1 MKLLFNRF
9 TISHLLMFAIML
21 ALVALMV
28 FTSNPAWALIAPAAL
43 SIEEVAQEAKNQ
55 ISGLEQKQEGLRTEL
70 TDVKRIVDEKLK
82 DGELLT
88 PQLKSAIDKMLSDF
102 GATTTGMTA
111 LKGLVTD
118 LEQKFAS
125 GIVTNPDESKS
136 FGAQFV
142 GSSAYKALQE
152 SGIEI
157 GQHRGII
164 RADMKTVTV
173 ANAGGLN
180 NRTVR
185 DPEVVKLEMRRL
197 VVRDLMRTV
206 RVNSIAVEYA
216 KQTTRTNNAAP
227 VAEAAAKPY
236 SDYVWTTATVNIRTL
251 AHLAKITRQAMDD
264 APRLMDEIDQEMRYG
279 LGYVEEQQFLYGNNT
294 GQQLNG
300 IIPQATAFAAGGA
313 TVAFPNKMDVLRLAI
328 LQTVTSLLP
337 ADGIVLHDN
346 DWADI
351 ELTKDEN
358 GRYIFGNPQGTTSPR
373 AWNLPVVVT
382 PAILAGD
389 YLVGNFALGAT
400 VYDRMGVE
408 VLISTENS
416 DDFEKNLATVR
427 CEERVAVGVKRPGA
441 FITGDFAT
449 DITAITPA

>member
-1 MKLLFNRF
+1 MKNFIERF
-9 TISHLLMFAIML
+9 TIGNLLMFTVIM
-21 ALVALMV
+21 ALIALMLL
-28 FTSNPAWALIAPAAL
+28 TANPAYAVLIAPAAMT
-43 SIEEVAQEAKNQ
+43 IEEVAQEAKSQ
-55 ISGLEQKQEGLRTEL
+55 IGGLEQKQQALRTDLTEL
-70 TDVKRIVDEKLK
+70 QRDVNNRFEK
-82 DGELLT
+82 GELLS
-88 PQLKSAIDKMLSDF
+88 PELKASIDNLLTDF

-111 LKGLVTD
+111 LKGVVTD
-118 LEQKFAS
+118 LEQRFAA
-125 GIVTNPDESKS
+125 GTVQNPDEGKS
-136 FGAQFV
+136 FGAQFIDN
-142 GSSAYKALQE
+142 AQYKSVLEGGNA
-152 SGIEI
+152 SNF
-157 GQHRGII
+157 RGLI
-164 RADMKTVTV
+164 RQQMKTVTV

-180 NRTVR
+180 NRTTR
-185 DPEVVKLEMRRL
+185 DPEIVRLEQRRL

-236 SDYVWTTATVNIRTL
+236 SDFVWSTATVNVRTL

-294 GQQLNG
+294 GQQLHG
-300 IIPQATAFAAGGA
+300 IVPQATAFAYAGSGI
-313 TVAFPNKMDVLRLAI
+313 TLPNKMDVLRLAI
-328 LQTVTSLLP
+328 LQTVVSLLP
-337 ADGIVLHDN
+337 ADGIVLGDA

-358 GRYIFGNPQGTTSPR
+358 GRYIFGNPQGTTAPR

-382 PAILAGD
+382 PAMTDGD

-408 VLISTENS
+408 VLISTENV

-427 CEERVAVGVKRPGA
+427 CEERVAIGVKRPAA
-441 FITGDFAT
+441 FITGTFAD
-449 DITAITPA
+449 DITAITPP